1 MMGYELHITRA
12 AENDLNEA
20 VDYIEFVLMNPQA
33 ADQLLDAVEDTLP
46 MLSEYAERHALVD
59 DPVLKAWGIRFVQ
72 IKHYLAFYTIA
83 EDKRKVYIVHF
94 LYGKRNWLSI
104 LKNGFTLE

>member
-1 MMGYELHITRA
+1 MKYELHITRA

-20 VDYIEFVLMNPQA
+20 ADYIAFILMNPQA
-33 ADQLLDAVEDTLP
+33 ADDLLDAVEETLP
-46 MLSEYAERHALVD
+46 TLSEYAERHALVD

-72 IKHYLAFYTIA
+72 IKNYLAFYTIG
-83 EDKRKVYIVHF
+83 EDEQKVYIVRF
-94 LYGKRNWLSI
+94 LYGKRNWISI

>member
-1 MMGYELHITRA
+1 MKYDLHMTRA
-12 AENDLNEA
+12 ADNDLHEA

-33 ADQLLDAVEDTLP
+33 ADHLLDAVEETLSV
-46 MLSEYAERHALVD
+46 LSEYAQRHALVD
-59 DPVLKAWGIRFVQ
+59 DPVLKTWGIRFVQ

-83 EDKRKVYIVHF
+83 EDEQKVYIVRF
-94 LYGKRNWLSI
+94 LYGKRNWISM

>member
-1 MMGYELHITRA
+1 MKYELHITRA

-20 VDYIEFVLMNPQA
+20 ADYIEFVLMSPQA
-33 ADQLLDAVEDTLP
+33 ADHLLDDVEETLP
-46 MLSEYAERHALVD
+46 TLSEFAERHALVD

-72 IKHYLAFYTIA
+72 IKNYLAFYTIDEA
-83 EDKRKVYIVHF
+83 EKRVYIVRF
-94 LYGKRNWLSI
+94 LYGKRNWISI

>member
-1 MMGYELHITRA
+1 MKYELHITRA

-20 VDYIEFVLMNPQA
+20 ANYIAFVLMNPQA
-33 ADQLLDAVEDTLP
+33 ADHLLDAVEETLP
-46 MLSEYAERHALVD
+46 MLSESAQRHALVD
-59 DPVLKAWGIRFVQ
+59 DPVLKTWGIRFVQ

-83 EDKRKVYIVHF
+83 EDEQKVYIVRF
-94 LYGKRNWLSI
+94 LYGKRNWISM

>member
-1 MMGYELHITRA
+1 MKYELHITRA

-20 VDYIEFVLMNPQA
+20 ADYIEFVLMNPQA
-33 ADQLLDAVEDTLP
+33 ADYLLDAVEETLP
-46 MLSEYAERHALVD
+46 TLSEYAERHALVD

-72 IKHYLAFYTIA
+72 IKNYLAFYTIA
-83 EDKRKVYIVHF
+83 EDEQKVYIVRF
-94 LYGKRNWLSI
+94 LYGKRNWISI